1 MKIIGITGGVGCGKT
16 TVLDA
21 IKKECNCR
29 ILLADDAAKLL
40 EEPGEECYKKLVEL
54 LSENILDTDS
64 RIIPG
69 KMAAKIFGNDKLR
82 QDVNDIIHPAVKDYI
97 LEQINIE
104 DKRGAVDYFFLEAA
118 LLIECGYKSIVDEMW
133 YIYADADV
141 RYSRL
146 RKQRGYSDEKT
157 ASIIKAQMSDEEY
170 RAGSDVVI
178 DNSTTIENT
187 ILQIRKALKR

>member
-64 RIIPG
+64 RINPG

-97 LEQINIE
+97 LEQINME

-146 RKQRGYSDEKT
+146 RKQRCYSDEKT